1 MSAFLGRLLRAMVRR
16 AEAGDLGALTALR
29 EAAGRV
35 DEATNDAG
43 RALHERH
50 GYSYA
55 RLGDELGMSRQ
66 AALKRLG

>member
-1 MSAFLGRLLRAMVRR
+1 MGAFLGRLLRAMVRR

-29 EAAGRV
+29 EAATRV
-35 DEATNDAG
+35 DEAMNDAG
-43 RALHERH
+43 RALRDGH

-55 RLGDELGMSRQ
+55 TLGAELGMSRQ